1 MKVTLLNEADIRG
14 CVGFTP
20 DALAAV
26 SEGFTRL
33 AQGRAY
39 APPVVSIEV
48 AEHHGDVDIKTAYI
62 HGLDSFAVKVASG
75 FFDNPAKGLPYGS
88 GVMILISAETGF
100 LQAIL
105 ADNGYLTELR
115 TGLAGAIAAQH
126 LARRDATTAGII
138 GSGSQ
143 ARYQLRGLKLVRD
156 IERVFVYSL
165 VAGDVARY
173 ANEMSAELGIEVIA
187 APSAEAVVREADI
200 VVTTTP
206 SRQPYLQAAW
216 LRPGLHITAIGA
228 DLPGKQELH
237 ADCFG
242 RADRVVCDRISQ
254 AFILGE
260 LQHAKAARIIAESK
274 VDELG
279 ELTGGAKPGR
289 RRDTDITICDLTGV
303 GVQDTAIARLAF
315 ARATA
320 DGLGTEFVSG

>member
-1 MKVTLLNEADIRG
+1 MKVTLLNEADIRR
-14 CVGFTP
+14 CVGFSP
-20 DALAAV
+20 EAMAAV
-26 SEGFTRL
+26 AEGFTRL

-39 APPVVSIEV
+39 APPVVSIDV

-100 LQAIL
+100 LQALL

-115 TGLAGAIAAQH
+115 TGLAGAIAAQY
-126 LARRDATTAGII
+126 LARCDAATAGII

-156 IERVFVYSL
+156 IKKVLVYGIA
-165 VAGDVARY
+165 AGDVARY
-173 ANEMSAELGIEVIA
+173 ATEMSAELDLEVQV
-187 APSAEAVVREADI
+187 APNVETVVRGSEV

-206 SRQPYLQAAW
+206 SRQPYLEAGW
-216 LRPGLHITAIGA
+216 LHPGLHITAVGS
-228 DLPGKQELH
+228 DLPGKHELH
-237 ADCFG
+237 TACFVQ
-242 RADRVVCDRISQ
+242 ADRVVCDRVSQ
-254 AFILGE
+254 CFTLGE
-260 LQHAKAARIIAESK
+260 LQYAKAARVSVENR

-279 ELTGGAKPGR
+279 ELTAGAKHGR
-289 RRDTDITICDLTGV
+289 RRDDEITICDLTGV
-303 GVQDTAIARLAF
+303 GVQDTAIARLTY

-320 DGLGTEFVSG
+320 QGLGSEFSSD